1 LAVKNKKIAS
11 ASQGMGKKTS
21 GINKKEKKDLLDK
34 LNKLDIKVE
43 ITLLTPTRSGFKA
56 VLKYSLKSA
65 IEGGEN

>member
-11 ASQGMGKKTS
+11 ASQGMGKKKTS
-21 GINKKEKKDLLDK
+21 GINKKEKDLLDK

-43 ITLLTPTRSGFKA
+43 IILLTPTRSGFKA